1 MGNVVSKR
9 QAADVPQWR
18 VNNTK
23 NEYSF
28 VIKSARLTNG
38 KLLHLSRAYCIRAVS
53 SRYAYTPT
61 RLPRWKYFTITRIG
75 LNEIPFNTPRAAW
88 TFCSVCT
95 ALIMSTSR
103 LADILPFT
111 LCTRYVWNGF
121 NIALIPWIITRLIH
135 LPDPFTK
142 IQRIVFIHWNN
153 NNV

>member
-111 LCTRYVWNGF
+111 LYALRYGMD
-121 NIALIPWIITRLIH
+121 LISRYNP
-135 LPDPFTK
+135 
-142 IQRIVFIHWNN
+142 VNN
-153 NNV
+153 NAIDTSPWSVY